1 MPTATSMPF
10 SEARRPVLLGNVL
23 LALAW
28 AALQGEF
35 SLGTLLTGQVIGYVI
50 LLTLVRGGVLR
61 ASPYI
66 GRVHRVVG
74 LAAYFF
80 WELIKANLRLA
91 LDVATPRFHMRPG
104 IIEVPLDAT
113 RDSQILLLSMLI
125 NTTPGSVALDVSA
138 DRKTLYVH
146 VMYMETPGDARQ
158 EIKDGFER
166 RVLGVL
172 G

>member
-1 MPTATSMPF
+1 M
-10 SEARRPVLLGNVL
+10 L

-35 SLGTLLTGQVIGYVI
+35 SLRTLLTGQLLGYLI
-50 LLTLVRGGVLR
+50 LAALVRGGVLTTS
-61 ASPYI
+61 AYI
-66 GRVHRVVG
+66 GRVHRVAG

-80 WELIKANLRLA
+80 RELVKANLRLA
-91 LDVATPRFHMRPG
+91 LDVATPRYHMKPG
-104 IIEVPLDAT
+104 IIALPLDAT
-113 RDSQILLLSMLI
+113 EDNQILLLSMLI
-125 NTTPGSVALDVSA
+125 NTTPGSVALDVSP

-146 VMYMETPGDARQ
+146 VMYMDTPDAARE
-158 EIKDGFER
+158 EIKKGFER

>member
-1 MPTATSMPF
+1 
-10 SEARRPVLLGNVL
+10 VLLGNLL

-35 SLGTLLTGQVIGYVI
+35 SLGTLITGQLIGYLI
-50 LLTLVRGGVLR
+50 LVALVRGGAL
-61 ASPYI
+61 APSPYI

-80 WELIKANLRLA
+80 WELLKANLKLA
-91 LDVATPRFHMRPG
+91 LDIATPRYHMKPG
-104 IIEVPLDAT
+104 IIALPLDAT
-113 RDSQILLLSMLI
+113 RDGQILLLSMLI
-125 NTTPGSVALDVSA
+125 NTTPGSVALDVSP

-146 VMYMETPGDARQ
+146 VMYMDTPDAARKD
-158 EIKDGFER
+158 IKHGFER

>member
-1 MPTATSMPF
+1 
-10 SEARRPVLLGNVL
+10 VLLGNML

-35 SLGTLLTGQVIGYVI
+35 SLQTLLTGQVFGYLI
-50 LLTLVRGGVLR
+50 LGALVRGGVLNP
-61 ASPYI
+61 SPYV
-66 GRVHRVVG
+66 GRVHRVLG

-91 LDVATPRFHMRPG
+91 LDVATPRYHMKPG
-104 IIEVPLDAT
+104 IIALPLDAT
-113 RDSQILLLSMLI
+113 EDGQILLLSMLI
-125 NTTPGSVALDVSA
+125 NTTPGSVALDVSS

-146 VMYMETPGDARQ
+146 VMYMDTPDAARE
-158 EIKDGFER
+158 EIKQGFER
-166 RVLGVL
+166 RVLEVL

>member
-1 MPTATSMPF
+1 M
-10 SEARRPVLLGNVL
+10 LLGNML

-35 SLGTLLTGQVIGYVI
+35 SLRTLVTGYVLGYLI
-50 LLTLVRGGVLR
+50 LAALVRGRVLNT
-61 ASPYI
+61 SPYI
-66 GRVHRVVG
+66 GRVHRIFG
-74 LAAYFF
+74 LAAYFV

-91 LDVATPRFHMRPG
+91 LDVATPRFHMKPG
-104 IIEVPLDAT
+104 IIALPLDASE
-113 RDSQILLLSMLI
+113 DGQILLLSMLI
-125 NTTPGSVALDVSA
+125 NTTPGSVALDVSP

-146 VMYMETPGDARQ
+146 VMYIDTPDAARA
-158 EIKDGFER
+158 EIKQGFER

>member
-1 MPTATSMPF
+1 VP
-10 SEARRPVLLGNVL
+10 LGNLL

-35 SLGTLLTGQVIGYVI
+35 SLRTLLTGQVLGYFI
-50 LLTLVRGGVLR
+50 LVALVRGGVLR

-80 WELIKANLRLA
+80 WELLRANLRLA
-91 LDVATPRFHMRPG
+91 LDIATPQYHMKPG
-104 IIEVPLDAT
+104 IIALPLDAT
-113 RDSQILLLSMLI
+113 QDSEILLLSMLI
-125 NTTPGSVALDVSA
+125 NTTPGSVALDVSP

-146 VMYMETPGDARQ
+146 VMYMDTPDSARE
-158 EIKDGFER
+158 EIKNGFER

>member
-1 MPTATSMPF
+1 M
-10 SEARRPVLLGNVL
+10 LLGNLL

-35 SLGTLLTGQVIGYVI
+35 SLQTLVTGLVLGYLI
-50 LLTLVRGGVLR
+50 LLALVRGGVLNP
-61 ASPYI
+61 SPYI
-66 GRVHRVVG
+66 GRVHRVLG

-80 WELIKANLRLA
+80 WELVKANFRLA
-91 LDVATPRFHMRPG
+91 LDVATPRFSMKPG
-104 IIEVPLDAT
+104 IIALPLDAT
-113 RDSQILLLSMLI
+113 EDSQILLLSMLI
-125 NTTPGSVALDVSA
+125 NTTPGSVALDVSP

-146 VMYMETPGDARQ
+146 VMYMDTPEAARDD
-158 EIKDGFER
+158 IKQGFER